1 MKNKMN
7 KFLKLL
13 FFTICVFVTLVFSV
27 LSEEFIF
34 EGEEIE
40 ILNEGKKLVSKKGV
54 RVTTNDNVEIVADE
68 FEYDKDK
75 NELLLIGNIL
85 IENPK
90 DKTNIKANKIKYFKS
105 LEKIVTYGDT
115 KIDVNNNYTI
125 DSNDVIILKKE
136 GTLSSFKK
144 TTIKDKYKNNFTSDE
159 FMFFVKD
166 EILKAKN
173 VVLIDNQGNISR
185 LNSFF
190 GNMKNGEFH
199 GKDLRLK
206 FYQNMFNNPVNEPR
220 LYGNKISSD
229 KNFSK
234 ISKGIFTTC
243 KKREKCPPW
252 KIRAEEVEHDKNKK
266 IINYK
271 KAWLEIYDKPVIYFP
286 KFFHPDPTVKRQS
299 GFLVPSFSDS
309 GNTGASLI
317 VPYFK
322 VLDVNKDL
330 TFQPRIFTN
339 NNLMLQNEYRQV
351 EKNLNHIM
359 DFGIFTSKLN
369 NSEEASKSHFF
380 SNTKINFDSA
390 LYESSDLEISLQ
402 QVTNDTYLKKFKPQS
417 SLIESENLMHSFVK
431 YYGYEENS
439 SLEVSIAT
447 YEDLTK
453 IKSDRYEYIYPNI
466 EFNKE
471 FLETELPGSI
481 SLNSNLFQKQ
491 SDTNKSKQSFIT
503 DIIYSSDTSFNELGL
518 SNDFK
523 ILLKNPNTK
532 QKTGSK
538 NQSNTET
545 KLLTKLMYS
554 MSYPLKKEG
563 EIYNSFLKPKLS
575 LRFSPNNTKN
585 SSNED
590 RRLDI
595 SNISSFNR
603 IGISDGVEGG
613 QSITTGLEFLLRD
626 KVGQEKI
633 SFNLGQVLRDK
644 ANPDLPKNSTLNKKY
659 SDIIGNLKL
668 DLFDNLNFEY
678 DFMVGNNLDKL
689 NYSSIDTT
697 LTVNNFITTFQ
708 FLEENGDIGNK
719 SFINNETKYS
729 FDSNNSL
736 SFATRRNKELNMTEF
751 YNLIYQYENDCLK
764 AAIEYNKNYY
774 SDSDIK
780 PEEEILFTL
789 TIVPFSKFSSPNIN
803 K

>member
-764 AAIEYNKNYY
+764 AAIEYNKNFY

>member
-75 NELLLIGNIL
+75 NELLLTGNIL
-85 IENPK
+85 IENSK

-144 TTIKDKYKNNFTSDE
+144 TTIKDKNKNNFTSDE

-299 GFLVPSFSDS
+299 GFLIPSFSDS

-317 VPYFK
+317 IPYFK
-322 VLDVNKDL
+322 VLDVNKDI
-330 TFQPRIFTN
+330 TFQPRVFTN

-523 ILLKNPNTK
+523 ILLKNPNTR

-764 AAIEYNKNYY
+764 AAIEYNKNFY

>member
-1 MKNKMN
+1 MN